1 MPPARPGRRTP
12 FQPDLRSVTLG
23 KLINWDKL
31 LGHWHKAWTWFQTDV
46 LTLASL
52 VQILTIGGVFL
63 GAWLVGRPLK
73 HWLNWLLNR
82 QAWTGGRAGRYLRQL
97 ISETTLILAVASL
110 WVATGVGKGLTWHV
124 PFVEMAAAL
133 TTAWVVIRL
142 AASVVRDPHWARFIA
157 VLAWT
162 IAALHVVGLL
172 GYIVGLLDS
181 LAITLG
187 QVRISALAVIKGII
201 VLTLLLKLATGAGG
215 LLERRIYTLTGL
227 TPSVQVL
234 MSKAL
239 KITLFTVAI
248 LVSLSAV
255 GVNLSAF
262 AFVGGAIGV
271 GLGFGLQKVVSN
283 LVSGV
288 IILMDRSVKP
298 GDVIEVGQTYGK
310 IKSLGARYVSV
321 ITRDGTEY
329 LIPNENLITN
339 QVINWSFSGRDV
351 RLKLP
356 VGVAYDTDVTLAMDL
371 MITAAAETPRV
382 LTEPGPRCQL
392 KNFGDNAIEL
402 ELRLWISDPE
412 NGISNVRSEVRLNI
426 WQKFKDHGIE
436 IPFPQR
442 DVHIKIGGKEVL

>member
-1 MPPARPGRRTP
+1 
-12 FQPDLRSVTLG
+12 LG
-23 KLINWDKL
+23 DLINWDKL
-31 LGHWHKAWTWFQTDV
+31 VGHLKNAWAWVQKDI

-52 VQILTIGGVFL
+52 IQLLTVGGVFL
-63 GAWLVGRPLK
+63 GAWLLGRYLRR
-73 HWLNWLLNR
+73 WLTWLLDR
-82 QAWTGGRAGRYLRQL
+82 QSWAEAKAGRFLRQL
-97 ISETTLILAVASL
+97 ISETTLILAVAAL
-110 WVATGVGKGLTWHV
+110 WLATGVAKGINQ
-124 PFVEMAAAL
+124 PGYFVETAAAL
-133 TTAWVVIRL
+133 TSAWVVIRL
-142 AASVVRDPHWARFIA
+142 AASIIKDPQWARFVA

-172 GYIVGLLDS
+172 DYIVGLLDS

-187 QVRISALAVIKGII
+187 QVRISALAIIKGVI
-201 VLTLLLKLATGAGG
+201 VLTLLLKLASSAGG
-215 LLERRIYTLTGL
+215 IFERRITTLSGL

-234 MSKAL
+234 IGKAL
-239 KITLFTVAI
+239 RITLFAVAI

-262 AFVGGAIGV
+262 AFIGGAIGV

-321 ITRDGTEY
+321 ITRDGTEF

-339 QVINWSFSGRDV
+339 QVINWSFSHREV
-351 RLKLP
+351 RLKVP
-356 VGVAYDTDVTLAMDL
+356 VGVAYDADVAQAMKL
-371 MITAAAETPRV
+371 MIAAAADTPRV
-382 LTEPGPRCQL
+382 LASPEPRCL
-392 KNFGDNAIEL
+392 LRNFGDSSIDL
-402 ELRLWISDPE
+402 ELRMWISDPE
-412 NGISNVRSEVRLNI
+412 NGISNVRSAVRLNI
-426 WQKFKDHGIE
+426 WQKFKDNGIE

-442 DVHIKIGGKEVL
+442 DLHIKSGAV

>member
-1 MPPARPGRRTP
+1 M
-12 FQPDLRSVTLG
+12 D

-31 LGHWHKAWTWFQTDV
+31 VGRFHQVWTWFQTEV

-52 VQILTIGGVFL
+52 VQVLTVGGVFL
-63 GAWLVGRPLK
+63 GAWLLGRPLK
-73 HWLNWLLNR
+73 RWLTWLLDR
-82 QAWTGGRAGRYLRQL
+82 QAWAGGKTGRFLRR
-97 ISETTLILAVASL
+97 IVSEMTLILAVASL
-110 WVATGVGKGLTWHV
+110 WVATGVARGMNWPGHLLET
-124 PFVEMAAAL
+124 AAAL
-133 TTAWVVIRL
+133 TSAWVVIRL
-142 AASVVRDPHWARFIA
+142 AASVVRDPHWSRFIA
-157 VLAWT
+157 VIAWT
-162 IAALHVVGLL
+162 IAALQVVGLL
-172 GYIVGLLDS
+172 GYIIGLLDS

-187 QVRISALAVIKGII
+187 QVRISALAVIKGVI
-201 VLTLLLKLATGAGG
+201 VLTLLLKLATSAGG

-248 LVSLSAV
+248 LISLSAV
-255 GVNLSAF
+255 GVDLSAF
-262 AFVGGAIGV
+262 AFIGGAIGV

-351 RLKLP
+351 RLKIP
-356 VGVAYDTDVTLAMDL
+356 VGVAYDADVALAMDL
-371 MITAAAETPRV
+371 MIAAAKETPRV

-392 KNFGDNAIEL
+392 KNFGESAIEL

-412 NGISNVRSEVRLNI
+412 NGISNVRSQVRLNI
-426 WQKFKDHGIE
+426 WQKFKDSGIE

-442 DVHIKIGGKEVL
+442 DVHVKSGAV

>member
-1 MPPARPGRRTP
+1 
-12 FQPDLRSVTLG
+12 LG
-23 KLINWDKL
+23 KLIDWDKIAGHL
-31 LGHWHKAWTWFQTDV
+31 LKAWTWFKTDV
-46 LTLASL
+46 LTLGSL
-52 VQILTIGGVFL
+52 FQLLIIAGVFV
-63 GAWLVGRPLK
+63 GAWLLSRALK
-73 HWLNWLLNR
+73 RWLTWLLDR
-82 QAWTGGRAGRYLRQL
+82 QSWAEGKGGRYARRL
-97 ISETTLILAVASL
+97 ISDTTLILAVVAL
-110 WVATGVGKGLTWHV
+110 WVATGVGRSMTWHV
-124 PFVEMAAAL
+124 HFIETAATLA
-133 TTAWVVIRL
+133 TAWVVIRL
-142 AASVVRDPHWARFIA
+142 AASAVKDPHWSRFIV

-187 QVRISALAVIKGII
+187 QVRISALAVIKGVI
-201 VLTLLLKLATGAGG
+201 VLTLLIKLASGAGA
-215 LLERRIYTLTGL
+215 LFDKRIYTLGGV

-239 KITLFTVAI
+239 KIVLFTVAI

-351 RLKLP
+351 RLKIN
-356 VGVAYDTDVTLAMDL
+356 VGVAYDADVARAMEL
-371 MITAAAETPRV
+371 MIAAAKETPRV
-382 LTEPGPRCQL
+382 LTQPGPRCQL
-392 KNFGDNAIEL
+392 RNFGDSAIDL
-402 ELRLWISDPE
+402 QLRLWISDPE
-412 NGISNVRSEVRLNI
+412 NGISNVRSDVRLKI
-426 WQKFKDHGIE
+426 WQKFKENGIE

-442 DVHIKIGGKEVL
+442 DVHIKNGAKEI